1 MASVKFCLSAGGAD
15 SHSVGRASGEEST
28 LPGKTEIHHPIFES
42 RNLNLAGEFD
52 SQFALFSSYLSL
64 FHPTLV
70 WSPVLTKVNN
80 NAASPSYH
88 NMHSD
93 EGAQSSEEG
102 SALRS
107 PAFAPAFSP
116 IHGDNCQLSSHLL
129 RHLTFTHLHYK
140 VRYQPQSS
148 LDVQRAPAGLLQPY
162 DYPVPLNVRPPP
174 LLDDTEELSHS
185 TVPFSSHYL
194 GQMTHRSHFDR
205 EFPSPHQ
212 LQPRIPQGVP
222 NVSNTVDLRLSSPSE
237 ARFAGHDPHEPN
249 PSRLGVGALDPD
261 HVPSLTED
269 QNSPDNSPTISGLKA
284 PRKEVSNVVIACR
297 QWCVPHHVIHSI
309 ARD

>member
-1 MASVKFCLSAGGAD
+1 MGWVASVKFCLSAGGAD

-129 RHLTFTHLHYK
+129 RHLSFIHLHIK
-140 VRYQPQSS
+140 SDISHKAPLTFSVPQQAYCNRTTIPS
-148 LDVQRAPAGLLQPY
+148 LSMRDHHL
-162 DYPVPLNVRPPP
+162 
-174 LLDDTEELSHS
+174 
-185 TVPFSSHYL
+185 FSMIQKNS
-194 GQMTHRSHFDR
+194 
-205 EFPSPHQ
+205 
-212 LQPRIPQGVP
+212 RIPQ
-222 NVSNTVDLRLSSPSE
+222 
-237 ARFAGHDPHEPN
+237 
-249 PSRLGVGALDPD
+249 SRS
-261 HVPSLTED
+261 HRI
-269 QNSPDNSPTISGLKA
+269 ISG
-284 PRKEVSNVVIACR
+284 R
-297 QWCVPHHVIHSI
+297 
-309 ARD
+309 